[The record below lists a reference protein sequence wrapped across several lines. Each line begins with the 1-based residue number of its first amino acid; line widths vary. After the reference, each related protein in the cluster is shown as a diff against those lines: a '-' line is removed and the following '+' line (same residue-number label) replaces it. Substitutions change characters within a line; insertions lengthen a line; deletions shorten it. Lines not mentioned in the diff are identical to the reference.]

1 VSGYFIIFP
10 VISREGKRGRKRHT
24 LIFHMAKSWNAVGEV
39 AVLTCAI
46 PPHYTTREYDLK
58 AMTHDTYLS

>member
-10 VISREGKRGRKRHT
+10 VISREGKRGRKRKRHT
-24 LIFHMAKSWNAVGEV
+24 LIFHMAKSWNAIGEV

-46 PPHYTTREYDLK
+46 PPHYTTKRI
-58 AMTHDTYLS
+58 